1 MADVQNTSSD
11 YVLRWPRDLFK
22 RETAELLNSRAS
34 TSDWNDR
41 CELLLEDAFISAVP
55 RDDFKR
61 VASTGPSWTSSSQVG
76 AAHQFL
82 VGLLR
87 RADKFSEAGR
97 RTPYWSQR
105 HTGSTPEAVTTEA
118 VAREVVRLINDLES
132 RGYFEQA
139 FQKDCVDAP
148 SDVDPAALIEM
159 EVGTTGLW
167 PLSTSRLAE
176 NTDDFF
182 DVIEVLH
189 DLVSRP
195 RTRRLHPYAGCGWH
209 HDDYSTAAGQDLY
222 RWSVNRLLERTSLG
236 LRLADEGEDTGRLV
250 VVTDAARGEL
260 VERMA
265 QRADATTGDVV
276 RHALALFRSRGA
288 AEHDK
293 RSAVI
298 TLAGVLEER
307 RALLKSELLR
317 KDEGALFQIANEFA
331 IRHRREGQKPDYDP
345 AFLDWVYYWY
355 LSTIDLTDRV
365 LERQQVAE

>member
-1 MADVQNTSSD
+1 M
-11 YVLRWPRDLFK
+11 
-22 RETAELLNSRAS
+22 
-34 TSDWNDR
+34 
-41 CELLLEDAFISAVP
+41 
-55 RDDFKR
+55 
-61 VASTGPSWTSSSQVG
+61 
-76 AAHQFL
+76 
-82 VGLLR
+82 
-87 RADKFSEAGR
+87 
-97 RTPYWSQR
+97 
-105 HTGSTPEAVTTEA
+105 
-118 VAREVVRLINDLES
+118 
-132 RGYFEQA
+132 
-139 FQKDCVDAP
+139 
-148 SDVDPAALIEM
+148 
-159 EVGTTGLW
+159 
-167 PLSTSRLAE
+167 
-176 NTDDFF
+176 
-182 DVIEVLH
+182 
-189 DLVSRP
+189 
-195 RTRRLHPYAGCGWH
+195 
-209 HDDYSTAAGQDLY
+209 
-222 RWSVNRLLERTSLG
+222 NRLLERTSLG

-250 VVTDAARGEL
+250 VLTDAARGEL